1 MAKRL
6 EMVFKDMENK
16 SMKITVDNVRD
27 DLTDAEVKIAMETIL
42 AKDVFAT
49 AAGNLTAISEAN
61 IVDTSVTELNVE

>member
-16 SMKITVDNVRD
+16 SMKITVDNVRE
-27 DLTDAEVKIAMETIL
+27 DLTGAEVKTAMETIL
-42 AKDVFAT
+42 LKDVFAT
-49 AAGNLTAISEAN
+49 AAGSLTAIGEAN

>member
-16 SMKITVDNVRD
+16 SMKITVDNVRED
-27 DLTDAEVKIAMETIL
+27 VTDAEVKTAMETVL

-49 AAGNLTAISEAN
+49 ASGSLTAISEAN